1 MNLCSHRENV
11 LLHDQTNEVKEMSRK
26 DTLMGVLSIALFL
39 CFQVPFAEAA
49 AENITIPVNVGVVL
63 DADTEIGKMGMKCIS
78 MALSDLYA
86 SHGSS
91 YRTRLVLNTRDSKNT
106 VVGAAAA
113 ALDLLKN
120 VEVQAIL
127 GPMTSMQ
134 ANFVINLGDVAQV
147 PIISFSATRPSLSY
161 TRSEFFFRAT
171 LNDLS
176 QVQAISAFIHAFGW
190 KAAVPIYVHNE
201 FGEGIIP
208 FLNDALEE
216 INTNLPYR
224 SVIHPLASD
233 DEILKELYKLMT
245 MQTRIFIVHM
255 PFSLGSRLFMKAKEI
270 RMMSKGYVWITT
282 DGMTNFLKLEN
293 STIARSMQGVIGI
306 KPHLRVTKRLQDF
319 AYRWRNNS
327 QEEASIQDLN
337 IYGLWAYDVTI
348 ALAMAVEKIG
358 PRYFSFQRINVSN
371 GSMDLDSF
379 PVSTVGKDLQHALV
393 GTSFTGISGDFHF
406 KNRQL
411 DTSIFEIINVVGKEK
426 KVIGFWTTEN
436 GTPRNLTSM
445 SGDPILPSSAAS
457 LDILWPGDSKS
468 IPKGWV
474 IPTNEKKLRIGVP
487 VKDGFSKFVR
497 VINDPKSNTPK
508 VLGFCIDIFDAV
520 MATLPYHVPYDYF
533 PFENADGK
541 SAGSYDDMIY
551 QVYLG
556 NFDAVVGDITI
567 IANRSNYVDFTLPY
581 TESGVTMIVPVKDK
595 KQKTAWVFLKPLT
608 WDLWL
613 TSVCF
618 FIFFA
623 FVIWI
628 LERKSNEEFGQTA
641 PQQLGT
647 SLWFS
652 FSTMVFSQR
661 EKVVTGLARFVV
673 IIWCFV
679 VLILTQSYTAS
690 LTSMLTV
697 SQLEPTLT
705 SIDQLIQNGV
715 KVGYPKGSFVLA
727 LLKQLNF
734 NEANLKMYYSLA
746 DLHKAFLY
754 GRVAAAFDEL
764 PYMKPFVAKYCSKYT
779 MVAPT
784 LKAGGFGFAFPKGSP
799 LLPDVSRG
807 ILTITEGPE
816 MSKIEKGWFGEQNVC
831 PDLTTT
837 TSSNRVDVNSFWGL
851 FLIVGA
857 ASILALIVFFSML
870 LYEHR
875 NLFMG
880 AGKSKRIDPSPT
892 IGPSNSSE
900 EIEGSGKDKEDSVIN
915 HSQQNSMSRSTSV
928 EDNEEMNEG

>member
-1 MNLCSHRENV
+1 MRR
-11 LLHDQTNEVKEMSRK
+11 M
-26 DTLMGVLSIALFL
+26 DTLIGVLSIALLL
-39 CFQVPFAEAA
+39 CFQVCFAKEAA
-49 AENITIPVNVGVVL
+49 EHITIPVNVGVVL
-63 DADTEIGKMGMKCIS
+63 DAHTEIGKMGMKCIS

-91 YRTRLVLNTRDSKNT
+91 YKTRLVLNRRDSKGT

-147 PIISFSATRPSLSY
+147 PIISFSATSPSLSY

-208 FLNDALEE
+208 FLNDALEK

-245 MQTRIFIVHM
+245 MQTRVFIVHM

-270 RMMSKGYVWITT
+270 GMMSKGYVWITT
-282 DGMTNFLKLEN
+282 DGMTNFLRLEN
-293 STIARSMQGVIGI
+293 SAIARSMQGVIGI
-306 KPHLRVTKRLQDF
+306 KPHVRVTKRLQAF
-319 AYRWRNNS
+319 SYRWRYNS

-337 IYGLWAYDVTI
+337 IYGLWAYDATI

-358 PRYFSFQRINVSN
+358 PRHFSFQKINVSN
-371 GSMDLDSF
+371 GSMDLDSL

-393 GTSFTGISGDFHF
+393 DTRFTGISGDFHF

-426 KVIGFWTTEN
+426 KVIGIWTTEN
-436 GTPRNLTSM
+436 GIPRNLTSM

-487 VKDGFSKFVR
+487 VKDGSKFVR
-497 VINDPKSNTPK
+497 VINDLKSNTSK
-508 VLGFCIDIFDAV
+508 VSGFSIDIFDAV
-520 MATLPYHVPYDYF
+520 MATLPYYVPYDYV

-595 KQKTAWVFLKPLT
+595 KQNTAWVFLKPLT

-628 LERKSNEEFGQTA
+628 LERKSNEEFGQTP

-705 SIDQLIQNGV
+705 SIDQLIQDGV

-727 LLKQLNF
+727 LLRHLNF
-734 NEANLKMYYSLA
+734 NEANLKMYHNMD
-746 DLHKAFLY
+746 DLHNAFLD
-754 GRVAAAFDEL
+754 GRIAAAFDEL

-784 LKAGGFGFAFPKGSP
+784 LKAGGFGFVFPKGSP

-807 ILTITEGPE
+807 ILIITEEPE
-816 MSKIEKGWFGEQNVC
+816 MSKFEKGWFGEQIIC

-857 ASILALIVFFSML
+857 ASMLALVVFSSIS

-880 AGKSKRIDPSPT
+880 SGKSKRIDPIPT
-892 IGPSNSSE
+892 ISLSNGSE
-900 EIEGSGKDKEDSVIN
+900 EIEGSCKDKEDSVIN
-915 HSQQNSMSRSTSV
+915 HSQQNSMSRSASV
-928 EDNEEMNEG
+928 EDNEEM

>member
-1 MNLCSHRENV
+1 MH
-11 LLHDQTNEVKEMSRK
+11 
-26 DTLMGVLSIALFL
+26 
-39 CFQVPFAEAA
+39 
-49 AENITIPVNVGVVL
+49 
-63 DADTEIGKMGMKCIS
+63 
-78 MALSDLYA
+78 
-86 SHGSS
+86 
-91 YRTRLVLNTRDSKNT
+91 
-106 VVGAAAA
+106 A

-147 PIISFSATRPSLSY
+147 PIISFSATSPSLSY

-201 FGEGIIP
+201 FGEGINP
-208 FLNDALEE
+208 FLNDALEK

-245 MQTRIFIVHM
+245 MQTRVFIVHM

-270 RMMSKGYVWITT
+270 GMMSKGYVWITT
-282 DGMTNFLKLEN
+282 DGMTNFLRLEN
-293 STIARSMQGVIGI
+293 SAIARSMQGVIGI
-306 KPHLRVTKRLQDF
+306 KPRVRVTKRLQAF
-319 AYRWRNNS
+319 SYRWRYNS

-337 IYGLWAYDVTI
+337 IYGLWAYDATI

-358 PRYFSFQRINVSN
+358 PRHFSFQKINVS
-371 GSMDLDSF
+371 
-379 PVSTVGKDLQHALV
+379 
-393 GTSFTGISGDFHF
+393 
-406 KNRQL
+406 
-411 DTSIFEIINVVGKEK
+411 
-426 KVIGFWTTEN
+426 
-436 GTPRNLTSM
+436 
-445 SGDPILPSSAAS
+445 
-457 LDILWPGDSKS
+457 
-468 IPKGWV
+468 
-474 IPTNEKKLRIGVP
+474 
-487 VKDGFSKFVR
+487 GFS
-497 VINDPKSNTPK
+497 
-508 VLGFCIDIFDAV
+508 IDIFDAV
-520 MATLPYHVPYDYF
+520 MATLPYYVPYDYV

-556 NFDAVVGDITI
+556 NFDAVVGDVTI
-567 IANRSNYVDFTLPY
+567 IANRSNFVDFTLPY

-628 LERKSNEEFGQTA
+628 LERKSNEEFGQTP

-727 LLKQLNF
+727 LLRHLNL
-734 NEANLKMYYSLA
+734 NEANLIMYHNMD
-746 DLHKAFLY
+746 DLHNAFLD
-754 GRVAAAFDEL
+754 GRIAAAFDEL

-784 LKAGGFGFAFPKGSP
+784 LKAGGFGFVFPKGSP

-807 ILTITEGPE
+807 ILIITEEPE
-816 MSKIEKGWFGEQNVC
+816 MSKFEKGWFGEQNIC

-857 ASILALIVFFSML
+857 ASMLALVVFSSIS

-875 NLFMG
+875 NLFVG
-880 AGKSKRIDPSPT
+880 SRKSQRIDPIPT
-892 IGPSNSSE
+892 ISLSNGSE
-900 EIEGSGKDKEDSVIN
+900 EIEGSCKDKEDSVIN
-915 HSQQNSMSRSTSV
+915 HSQQNSKSRSASV
-928 EDNEEMNEG
+928 EDNEEM